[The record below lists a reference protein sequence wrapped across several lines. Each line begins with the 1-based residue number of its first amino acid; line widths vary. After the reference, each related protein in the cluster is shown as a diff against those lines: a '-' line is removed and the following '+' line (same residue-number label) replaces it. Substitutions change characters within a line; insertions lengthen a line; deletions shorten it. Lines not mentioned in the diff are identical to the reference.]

1 MANKL
6 PMLEEFEQTKKDP
19 CQCGG
24 NCGCGGN
31 KSVNE
36 AKKYKF
42 KDLAKAWEFVYGEDM
57 EDEYQGFYQEV
68 TGKYKNKVTK
78 ADIAEIWNKVYGE
91 DIEAE
96 YDGFYNELK
105 ENLNEANKLE
115 EFNNLNEKEI
125 KGKDAGNDVKMAPAG
140 RTIEINDVIYTCL
153 GKGKWEGPDGEKLNW
168 IEISAMASALG
179 NKKVVYEANADGTIS
194 DDEDERMDIAEQEFY
209 DKALALAQELKEEAY
224 EIGGDFRGPGYEHKL
239 MLQVKDAFKQAKL
252 KLR

>member
-6 PMLEEFEQTKKDP
+6 PMLEEFEQSKKDP

-78 ADIAEIWNKVYGE
+78 KDIAEIWQKVYGE

-96 YDGFYNELK
+96 YDGFYNEIK
-105 ENLNEANKLE
+105 ENLDEANKLE
-115 EFNNLNEKEI
+115 EFNILGEKEI
-125 KGKDAGNDVKMAPAG
+125 KGKDAGNRIKGAAAG
-140 RTIEINDVIYTCL
+140 RTIEINGITYTCL
-153 GKGKWEGPDGEKLNW
+153 GKGKWVGPDGEKVNW
-168 IEISAMASALG
+168 IEVSAMASALG

-194 DDEDERMDIAEQEFY
+194 DDEDERRAILEEEVMQRLEDLIDY
-209 DKALALAQELKEEAY
+209 MKEEADA
-224 EIGGDFRGPGYEHKL
+224 IGGKFRAPGIEADCVRAMKS
-239 MLQVKDAFKQAKL
+239 VFKSKKVRL
-252 KLR
+252 

>member
-1 MANKL
+1 MANKI
-6 PMLEEFEQTKKDP
+6 PMLEEFEQSKKDP

-78 ADIAEIWNKVYGE
+78 KDIAEIWQKVYGE

-96 YDGFYNELK
+96 YDGFYNEIK
-105 ENLNEANKLE
+105 ENLDEANKLE
-115 EFNNLNEKEI
+115 EFNNLNE
-125 KGKDAGNDVKMAPAG
+125 
-140 RTIEINDVIYTCL
+140 
-153 GKGKWEGPDGEKLNW
+153 
-168 IEISAMASALG
+168 
-179 NKKVVYEANADGTIS
+179 ANSDGTIS
-194 DDEDERMDIAEQEFY
+194 DDEDERMDILEQQIYDRAFY
-209 DKALALAQELKEEAY
+209 LAQEIKAEAY
-224 EIGGDFRGPGYEHKL
+224 EIGGDFRGPGYERRL
-239 MLQVKDAFKQAKL
+239 VIQVMDAFKKMKM

>member
-6 PMLEEFEQTKKDP
+6 PMLEDFEQTKKDP

-31 KSVNE
+31 KSVNEDARIVLVDPNTNKFKKTVFYSGPNRDADAEVEKLNKKLSNSQKQKGFYWKIAAYESLEE

-57 EDEYQGFYQEV
+57 EDEYEGFYQEV

-78 ADIAEIWNKVYGE
+78 KDIAEIWQKVYGE

-105 ENLNEANKLE
+105 ENLNEASALE
-115 EFNNLNEKEI
+115 EFNGLNEAK
-125 KGKDAGNDVKMAPAG
+125 
-140 RTIEINDVIYTCL
+140 
-153 GKGKWEGPDGEKLNW
+153 
-168 IEISAMASALG
+168 S
-179 NKKVVYEANADGTIS
+179 DGTIS

-239 MLQVKDAFKQAKL
+239 MLQVKDAFKKAKL

>member
-6 PMLEEFEQTKKDP
+6 PMLEEFEQSKKDP

-78 ADIAEIWNKVYGE
+78 KDIADIWMSVYGE

-96 YDGFYNELK
+96 YDGFYNEIK
-105 ENLNEANKLE
+105 ENLDEANKLE
-115 EFNNLNEKEI
+115 EFNSLNEAK
-125 KGKDAGNDVKMAPAG
+125 P
-140 RTIEINDVIYTCL
+140 
-153 GKGKWEGPDGEKLNW
+153 
-168 IEISAMASALG
+168 
-179 NKKVVYEANADGTIS
+179 DGTIS

-224 EIGGDFRGPGYEHKL
+224 EIGGDFRGPAYEHKL
-239 MLQVKDAFKQAKL
+239 MLQVKDAFKKAKL

>member
-6 PMLEEFEQTKKDP
+6 PMLEEFEQSKKDP

-24 NCGCGGN
+24 NCGCGGG

-68 TGKYKNKVTK
+68 TGKYRNKVTK
-78 ADIAEIWNKVYGE
+78 KDIADIWMKVYGE
-91 DIEAE
+91 DIEAD

-105 ENLNEANKLE
+105 ENLNEAN
-115 EFNNLNEKEI
+115 
-125 KGKDAGNDVKMAPAG
+125 P
-140 RTIEINDVIYTCL
+140 
-153 GKGKWEGPDGEKLNW
+153 
-168 IEISAMASALG
+168 
-179 NKKVVYEANADGTIS
+179 DGTIS
-194 DDEDERMDIAEQEFY
+194 DDEDDRMAMAEMEFY
-209 DKALALAQELKEEAY
+209 DKALELADDLKAEAY
-224 EIGGDFRGPGYEHKL
+224 EIGGKFRGPGYEHRL
-239 MLQVKDAFKQAKL
+239 MLQVKDAFKKAKL

>member
-6 PMLEEFEQTKKDP
+6 PMLEEFEQSKKDP

-78 ADIAEIWNKVYGE
+78 KDVAEIWQKVYGE
-91 DIEAE
+91 DIESE
-96 YDGFYNELK
+96 YDGFFGELK
-105 ENLNEANKLE
+105 ENLEQA
-115 EFNNLNEKEI
+115 
-125 KGKDAGNDVKMAPAG
+125 
-140 RTIEINDVIYTCL
+140 
-153 GKGKWEGPDGEKLNW
+153 EKLD
-168 IEISAMASALG
+168 SLF
-179 NKKVVYEANADGTIS
+179 EAKPDGTIS
-194 DDEDERMDIAEQEFY
+194 DDEDDRMAMAEQEFY
-209 DKALALAQELKEEAY
+209 DKALELADDLKAEAY
-224 EIGGDFRGPGYEHKL
+224 EIGGSFRGPGYEHKL
-239 MLQVKDAFKQAKL
+239 MLQVKDAFKKAKL